1 MNKKLA
7 LILSLLVTLIGTFL
21 LGLYAFKIYYDPDQ
35 TNGQNT
41 VIKYKEYVII
51 LLQSILYSNFASVKT
66 NIYLQTNI
74 FKQMKQRISSFMIAI
89 IMVITGVPFAFAGGG
104 NARRRPCR

>member
-41 VIKYKEYVII
+41 VIKYKEYVV
-51 LLQSILYSNFASVKT
+51 NKT
-66 NIYLQTNI
+66 FVPNDDLVEQTKNWI
-74 FKQMKQRISSFMIAI
+74 KRI
-89 IMVITGVPFAFAGGG
+89 V
-104 NARRRPCR
+104 